1 MYHHG
6 TDEIE
11 CENNAL
17 FNLQP
22 DRVAV
27 AYVDKVYYFNIFR
40 QLTHSNSH
48 SYYHY

>member
-17 FNLQP
+17 FNL
-22 DRVAV
+22 
-27 AYVDKVYYFNIFR
+27 FINSN
-40 QLTHSNSH
+40 LTGWWLPMLTKLITLIYLDS
-48 SYYHY
+48 